1 MDEDLS
7 VQWTLANLLA
17 IQTDDRRDAWN
28 AGAARDVAAL
38 DFDRILVAAD
48 TGGIWMLNRNGDAL
62 PVADVD
68 YPDFWC
74 IAAGLYG
81 NDHFYAGGQK
91 LYETDISKSLALLS
105 WREIP
110 VSWAEP
116 DVFGK
121 LFINFPAAIYRIA
134 VLREDRK
141 IVLATTDGVVS
152 ADISSGAVAAIGMS
166 DSWIRIG

>member
-1 MDEDLS
+1 MHVDEDLS

-116 DVFGK
+116 EPFGK
-121 LFINFPAAIYRIA
+121 LFINLPARSIA
-134 VLREDRK
+134 LPSCGRTGRSCSRRRTVSCGRTFLRRRRGHRD
-141 IVLATTDGVVS
+141 V
-152 ADISSGAVAAIGMS
+152 
-166 DSWIRIG
+166 